1 MINIVRGSA
10 PKDAFQSQSELV
22 RVETAFIIH
31 LTQCHELHPRA
42 DLLGRARSLRFHDL
56 GLVPLV
62 RRGSGA
68 EWNVGM
74 RNELDDAVVRQD
86 RYSRLSHFQIR
97 LIPLSRGW
105 LGRRRREWMG
115 MASLARS

>member
-1 MINIVRGSA
+1 MNMMGSA
-10 PKDAFQSQSELV
+10 PKNAFQSEGGL
-22 RVETAFIIH
+22 TAFIIH

-42 DLLGRARSLRFHDL
+42 DLLGRARSLRCHDL

-74 RNELDDAVVRQD
+74 RNELDDAVVCQD
-86 RYSRLSHFQIR
+86 
-97 LIPLSRGW
+97 
-105 LGRRRREWMG
+105 
-115 MASLARS
+115 